1 MPTHDSLATLYMT
14 GLDYSSVVRP
24 ALCLAHEISRAKGHS
39 LPLECTI
46 NVSID
51 LIQIGIPP
59 KAL

>member
-1 MPTHDSLATLYMT
+1 MT
-14 GLDYSSVVRP
+14 RPDYHSVVQP
-24 ALCLAHEISRAKGHS
+24 ALRLAHEISRAKGHS
-39 LPLECTI
+39 QPLECRI